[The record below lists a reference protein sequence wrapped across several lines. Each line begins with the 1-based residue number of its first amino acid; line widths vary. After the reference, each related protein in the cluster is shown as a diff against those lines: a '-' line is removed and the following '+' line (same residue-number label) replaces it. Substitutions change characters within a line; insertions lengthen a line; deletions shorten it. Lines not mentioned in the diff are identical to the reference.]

1 VRILIVNGLSE
12 SRLRLRNI
20 LSGAGYEVL
29 EADSGEKALQ
39 IAPSILPDL
48 ILLTIVLSGITGLET
63 ALSLR
68 ESPELQGV
76 AIVLLGHV
84 PPILMEAEP
93 LASIVDGFL
102 NIDVATDELLATV
115 SKLVRQRI

>member
-29 EADSGEKALQ
+29 EADSGE
-39 IAPSILPDL
+39 
-48 ILLTIVLSGITGLET
+48 
-63 ALSLR
+63 
-68 ESPELQGV
+68 
-76 AIVLLGHV
+76 IVLLGHV

-115 SKLVRQRI
+115 RKLVGQRI

>member
-1 VRILIVNGLSE
+1 VRILIVNGLLE

-20 LSGAGYEVL
+20 LSVAGYEVL
-29 EADSGEKALQ
+29 EADSGEQALQ

-48 ILLTIVLSGITGLET
+48 ILLTIVLSGVTGLEA
-63 ALSLR
+63 ALRLR
-68 ESPELQGV
+68 ESHELQGV

-102 NIDVATDELLATV
+102 NIDVARDELLACV
-115 SKLVRQRI
+115 SNLISQRI